1 MKTNSTRFRYFIA
14 FVTLLLTAGF
24 KLHAQSLSID
34 PSSTQNITAGS
45 SISFEADPSNYNGSG
60 NNYSYS
66 WSVTTVAGTS
76 NPGSVAA
83 GVTLSG
89 SVTSTGQSGSQTR
102 SITFANPGT
111 YYVSC
116 NVIRSSTNRTT
127 SIVTVNVAPPPT
139 PTVSVSPASSSV
151 VLGGTASF
159 TASPSNFPGGG
170 SYTYTWSVSPGVAGV
185 DYVIPSGNS
194 ASKTITFNNQTSYT
208 VTVIASRSS
217 QTANASAAVSVFVP
231 NLYSTSGSGS
241 IRAYEVNPV
250 TGVII
255 NGPVSIAD
263 PVSSTAALGK
273 SRVTAADGE
282 GRLYYL
288 PNTSS
293 NGGSIT
299 IYSLNPSGGASTNVG
314 TIDMNGSST
323 TDLGFVRLAFD
334 QNGIGW
340 IVAGDGSSNVYI
352 ASFRGRGSNAIDQVN
367 TYGNTPLTFS
377 GAGSASEFQNGDIAF
392 GPNNT
397 LYALANISGG
407 NTYVYT
413 LNSTANPTTLTRRW
427 TVQNGGNVFSGSV
440 NGIAWTITG
449 SMHLSSGDGI
459 YFIDQTTANGGAGT
473 VQATKVLDLSNLTDL
488 ASSEF
493 PAQSSLPVSFGDV
506 TVKKAGTNAEV
517 NWSTLVEITNDH
529 FIVERS
535 DDAVNFK
542 AVDKVATKNGNSSFT
557 QYYSYVDAIGSANA
571 VIYYR
576 IKQVDTDGNSSYSK
590 IVALR
595 LGNARIS
602 NFTAYPNPF
611 VSNVKLQIDV
621 QQKEEVMIRIN
632 SLAGQTLATKRMTLQ
647 AGNNI
652 VVLDN
657 LEKLQPGTY
666 ILEVITKE
674 GRNIQKLIKN

>member
-14 FVTLLLTAGF
+14 FVTLLLTAGL
-24 KLHAQSLSID
+24 KLQAQSLSFN
-34 PSSTQNITAGS
+34 PSGTQNITAGN
-45 SISFEADPSNYNGSG
+45 SIDFEADPSGGWAGS
-60 NNYSYS
+60 NNYSYN
-66 WSVTTVAGTS
+66 WSVQSTNTHVS
-76 NPGSVAA
+76 NNVVSGASI
-83 GVTLSG
+83 SG
-89 SVTSTGQSGSQTR
+89 STPVSTGGNGNTKT
-102 SITFANPGT
+102 ITFSTVGT

-116 NVIRSSTNRTT
+116 RVTRGSDAVTST
-127 SIVTVNVAPPPT
+127 IVRVNVTAPPPAT
-139 PTVSVSPASSSV
+139 VTVSPTSTSA

-159 TASPSNFPGGG
+159 TASTANFPGSGAF
-170 SYTYTWSVSPGVAGV
+170 TYTWSVSPGVAGV
-185 DYVIPSGNS
+185 DYVIPTGNS
-194 ASKTITFNNQTSYT
+194 SSKTITFNSQSSYT
-208 VTVIASRSS
+208 VTVVASRSS
-217 QTANASAAVSVFVP
+217 QTASAAATVNVFVP

-250 TGVII
+250 TGII
-255 NGPVSIAD
+255 LNGPISIAD

-293 NGGSIT
+293 NAGSIT

-323 TDLGFVRLAFD
+323 TNLGFVRLAFD

-367 TYGNTPLTFS
+367 TYSNTPLTFS

-413 LNSTANPTTLTRRW
+413 LNSTATPTTLTRRW
-427 TVQNGGNVFSGSV
+427 TVQSGGNVFSGSV
-440 NGIAWTITG
+440 NGIAWTATG
-449 SMHLSSGDGI
+449 SMHLSSSDGI
-459 YFIDQTTANGGAGT
+459 YFVDQTTANGGAGT

-493 PAQSSLPVSFGDV
+493 PAQSTLPVSFGDV

-542 AVDKVATKNGNSSFT
+542 AIGKVATKNGNSSFT
-557 QYYSYVDAIGSANA
+557 QYYTYADAIGAANA

-576 IKQVDTDGNSSYSK
+576 VKQVDVDGNSSYSK

-632 SLAGQTLATKRMTLQ
+632 SLTGQTLATKRMTLQ

-652 VVLDN
+652 VVMDN

-666 ILEVITKE
+666 ILEVVTKE
-674 GRNIQKLIKN
+674 GKNIQKLIKN

>member
-1 MKTNSTRFRYFIA
+1 MKTNSTRFRYFLVCI
-14 FVTLLLTAGF
+14 TLLLTAGF
-24 KLHAQSLSID
+24 KLHAQSLSIS
-34 PSSTQNITAGS
+34 PSSTQNISAAG

-89 SVTSTGQSGSQTR
+89 SVTSSGQGGSQTR
-102 SITFANPGT
+102 TITFANPGT

-127 SIVTVNVAPPPT
+127 SIVTVNVVAP
-139 PTVSVSPASSSV
+139 SVSISPTSVSS
-151 VLGGTASF
+151 VLGGSASF
-159 TASPSNFPGGG
+159 SASPSNFPGSGG
-170 SYTYTWSVSPGVAGV
+170 YTYTWSVSPGIAGI
-185 DYVIPSGNS
+185 DYVIPAGNS
-194 ASKTITFNNQTSYT
+194 SSKTITFNNQTSYT
-208 VTVIASRSS
+208 VTVIATRSS
-217 QTANASAAVSVFVP
+217 QNASASAAVNVFVP
-231 NLYSTSGSGS
+231 NLYSTSGSGA
-241 IRAYEVNPV
+241 IRAYEINPV
-250 TGVII
+250 TGVIVH
-255 NGPVSIAD
+255 GPVSIAD

-293 NGGSIT
+293 NAGSIT
-299 IYSLNPSGGASTNVG
+299 IYSVNPSGGASTNVG
-314 TIDMNGSST
+314 TIDLNGASN

-340 IVAGDGSSNVYI
+340 ILAGDGSSNVYI
-352 ASFRGRGSNAIDQVN
+352 ASFRGRGSNSIDQVN
-367 TYGNTPLTFS
+367 TYSNAPLTFS
-377 GAGSASEFQNGDIAF
+377 GSGSASEFQNGDIAF
-392 GPNNT
+392 GPGNT

-407 NTYVYT
+407 NTYIYT
-413 LNSTANPTTLTRRW
+413 LNSTTTPSTLSRRW
-427 TVQNGGNVFSGSV
+427 TVQSNGNVFSGSV

-449 SMHLSSGDGI
+449 SMHLSTGDGI

-506 TVKKAGTNAEV
+506 SVKKASANAEV
-517 NWSTLVEITNDH
+517 NWSTIVEITNDH

-542 AVDKVATKNGNSSFT
+542 AVGKVATKNGNSSFT
-557 QYYSYVDAIGSANA
+557 QYYTYSDAIGTANA

-611 VSNVKLQIDV
+611 VSNVKLQIDI
-621 QQKEEVMIRIN
+621 QQKEDVMIRIN
-632 SLAGQTLATKRMTLQ
+632 SLTGQTLATKRISLQ
-647 AGNNI
+647 AGSNI
-652 VVLDN
+652 VVVDN

-666 ILEVITKE
+666 VLEVITKE
-674 GRNIQKLIKN
+674 GKNIQKLIKN